1 MGLTPIWEPWS
12 IAARNE
18 PVPGNI
24 RRILKRKGLKQ
35 CAVAHKVGKTAQ
47 EITDMLRGR
56 RIIYARDIHA
66 LAAALEVNVSELFQ
80 DPEESGQEAE
90 KPEN

>member
-1 MGLTPIWEPWS
+1 MGLTPIWQPWT

-18 PVPGNI
+18 PVPGNL

-35 CAVAHKVGKTAQ
+35 CEVARKLGKKAQ

-56 RIIYARDIHA
+56 RIIYARDIAA
-66 LAAALEVNVSELFQ
+66 LASALDVSVSELFQ
-80 DPEESGQEAE
+80 VPET
-90 KPEN
+90 PEN

>member
-1 MGLTPIWEPWS
+1 MGLTPIWKPWT

-35 CAVAHKVGKTAQ
+35 CAVAQKVGMKAHDL
-47 EITDMLRGR
+47 TDMLRGR
-56 RIIYARDIHA
+56 RIIYARDIAA
-66 LAAALEVNVSELFQ
+66 LASALDVSVSELFQ
-80 DPEESGQEAE
+80 APET
-90 KPEN
+90 PEN